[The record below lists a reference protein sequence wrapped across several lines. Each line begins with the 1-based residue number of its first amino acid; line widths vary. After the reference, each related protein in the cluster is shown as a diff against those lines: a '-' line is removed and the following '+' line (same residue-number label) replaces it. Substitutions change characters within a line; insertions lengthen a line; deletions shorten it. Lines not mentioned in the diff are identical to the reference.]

1 MRNNTHLPLF
11 QALAGMPERATTF
24 AEAMRWQSTL
34 PGFSH
39 RYLIEAFPWGP
50 NEQQLTVVDVGGG
63 VGHVSQALL
72 DHNPHVKCIVQDYP
86 GVVSQ
91 GQASLPDAYKSRI
104 TFQAHDFFKE
114 QPVQGADVYLLRM
127 ILHDWS
133 DKYAI
138 KILQGL
144 IPALKHGA
152 KVVIN
157 DRVMPGW
164 HEAHYLVEREA
175 R

>member
-1 MRNNTHLPLF
+1 MGIAANF
-11 QALAGMPERATTF
+11 
-24 AEAMRWQSTL
+24 
-34 PGFSH
+34 
-39 RYLIEAFPWGP
+39 
-50 NEQQLTVVDVGGG
+50 

-72 DHNPHVKCIVQDYP
+72 DHNPHVECIVQDYP
-86 GVVSQ
+86 DIVSQ
-91 GQASLPDAYKSRI
+91 GQSSIPEKYKSRI
-104 TFQAHDFFKE
+104 TYKAHDFFQE

-133 DKYAI
+133 DKYAT
-138 KILQGL
+138 KILQAL

>member
-11 QALAGMPERATTF
+11 QALAGMPERAATF

-39 RYLIEAFPWGP
+39 HYLIEAFPWGS
-50 NEQQLTVVDVGGG
+50 NEQQLTVVDVGGS
-63 VGHVSQALL
+63 VGHISQALL

-86 GVVSQ
+86 DVVSQ

-104 TFQAHDFFKE
+104 TFQAHNFFKE
-114 QPVQGADVYLLRM
+114 QPVQGADVYLLRL

-138 KILQGL
+138 KILQAL